1 MNDNNIDFEIFGVTG
16 YTVMANYHFRD
27 KRLSFKAKGLLSTM
41 LSLPKDWKYS
51 IKGLI
56 KLSRDGKDS
65 VRSGLDELKD
75 TEYLIIERYKDK
87 KGMFRYKYR
96 IYYIPYP
103 MWLKTMDLSKYGN
116 SDLDIV
122 NPDMDLPD
130 TENPTLLNNINNKKD
145 KKDIMQDLSYLNN
158 EEHNILTKELIN
170 RNYITSDDGSS
181 FLFDDFFNKLLEE
194 HSYKDLFVMT
204 DYILKRLKEKKF
216 KDEDGNKITNKFGY
230 FKNAL
235 LSNISKFENMPDE
248 LYEGNEIFNYDWL
261 NDDEKIEE
269 DYEL

>member
-1 MNDNNIDFEIFGVTG
+1 MNNSVVDFEIHGITG
-16 YTVMANYHFRD
+16 YTVMSNYHLRD
-27 KRLSFKAKGLLSTM
+27 PKLSYKAKGLLSMM
-41 LSLPKDWKYS
+41 LAMPEDWDYS
-51 IKGLI
+51 INGLEKI
-56 KLSRDGKDS
+56 SQEGKYAI
-65 VRSGLDELKD
+65 RTTLDELKKAD
-75 TEYLIIERYKDK
+75 YVKIDRYRDE
-87 KGMFRYKYR
+87 KGLFKYKYTV
-96 IYYIPYP
+96 YYLPYS
-103 MWLKTMDLSKYGN
+103 MWLKMSNYP
-116 SDLDIV
+116 DI
-122 NPDMDLPD
+122 NYPHTDDPYTD
-130 TENPTLLNNINNKKD
+130 NCTQINNINNKKD
-145 KKDIMQDLSYLNN
+145 KKDIKQDLSYLNN

-181 FLFDDFFNKLLEE
+181 FLFDDFFNKLLGE

-204 DYILKRLKEKKF
+204 DYILKRLKERDY
-216 KDEDGNKITNKFGY
+216 KDENGNKITNKFGY